1 MIGTCKTF
9 LNDSLSNETILL
21 NELIEMLKN
30 DSLTVI
36 DIFEIIHEAI
46 DTNEIKP
53 SESVEIIEYLIN
65 DGLISEDDL
74 IDFWT

>member
-1 MIGTCKTF
+1 MIGTSKTF
-9 LNDSLSNETILL
+9 LNDSLNNETILL

-30 DSLTVI
+30 NSLAVI

-46 DTNEIKP
+46 DSNEIKP

-65 DGLISEDDL
+65 IGLISEDDL
-74 IDFWT
+74 INF

>member
-74 IDFWT
+74 IDF

>member
-53 SESVEIIEYLIN
+53 SEGVKII
-65 DGLISEDDL
+65 D
-74 IDFWT
+74 